1 MFVCATGACVSIT
14 YEAHKSGCSVIVLRC
29 GYVFFESNLMSNVY
43 VVQML
48 PDVPRCSHA
57 DAARCSQMLPDEMLP
72 CRCCQMLPDVPR
84 CSHADAAR
92 CSQML
97 PDEML
102 PDAPMPP
109 DAPRCCRMLPDAAGC
124 SQMLPDAPRC
134 AHMLPDAARCSQMLP
149 DAPRS
154 P

>member
-43 VVQML
+43 VV
-48 PDVPRCSHA
+48 
-57 DAARCSQMLPDEMLP
+57 
-72 CRCCQMLPDVPR
+72 QMLPDVPR